1 MYEKQGVI
9 DLVVYIFRKGSL
21 TISLI
26 ENPPQ
31 YRAAYID
38 YSTSLGVSGVHV
50 NSYLVNEGAI
60 IKISTLHVDVQFMF
74 RRIPSCRTFQG
85 F

>member
-50 NSYLVNEGAI
+50 NSYLV
-60 IKISTLHVDVQFMF
+60 K
-74 RRIPSCRTFQG
+74 
-85 F
+85 